1 MTDLFDLTLRFTQEQ
16 VENHCLSLNTDID
29 VTYALVNQLAL
40 ASLMNNIDSDLK
52 DKLKT
57 KLATINEAK
66 HGAALGLFFIREL
79 ISSSTA
85 KQSEYVTGLLRKL
98 KLSHITGEN
107 VELGINQFKSLMNIL
122 TTANRAPDD
131 SVDMLLEFMQTS
143 SNKKFTAAFSTL
155 HQNYK
160 LWGPG
165 TAGQPN
171 YIDETL
177 IYGKALTLYKELVQI
192 KQWIKLAPS
201 TPGKAANAN
210 MDANSTKEDGK
221 KTPLFPDLTAK
232 KLEITKQFAAGM
244 ITADQAKVARKAI
257 EKEKKAR
264 RKKTDK
270 SPDAAM
276 QSATPP
282 GNNQVDKIKEFVV
295 DGIRL
300 KGDTSRPK
308 PDDFNKPRTFTKI
321 DGGTIELNWCRLC
334 GKFGGQWQ
342 IHKTETCPS
351 LNSSA
356 TSSAARTPNDR
367 DTAHVLAQP
376 GVHWNVNTYASSLR
390 NAERS

>member
-1 MTDLFDLTLRFTQEQ
+1 
-16 VENHCLSLNTDID
+16 
-29 VTYALVNQLAL
+29 
-40 ASLMNNIDSDLK
+40 
-52 DKLKT
+52 
-57 KLATINEAK
+57 
-66 HGAALGLFFIREL
+66 
-79 ISSSTA
+79 
-85 KQSEYVTGLLRKL
+85 L

-122 TTANRAPDD
+122 TTANCAPDNLA
-131 SVDMLLEFMQTS
+131 DMLLEFMQTS

-171 YIDETL
+171 YINETL
-177 IYGKALTLYKELVQI
+177 IYGKALTLYEELVQI
-192 KQWIKLAPS
+192 KQWIWLAPA

-210 MDANSTKEDGK
+210 MDANSTTEAGK

-232 KLEITKQFAAGM
+232 KLKITKQLAAGM
-244 ITADQAKVARKAI
+244 ITADQAKITRKAI
-257 EKEKKAR
+257 EKEKKACH
-264 RKKTDK
+264 KKTDK

-282 GNNQVDKIKEFVV
+282 NHNPADKIKEFVV

-308 PDDFNKPRTFTKI
+308 PDDFNKPRTFTKV
-321 DGGTIELNWCRLC
+321 DGSGTIELNWCRLC

-342 IHKTETCPS
+342 IHKTSTCP
-351 LNSSA
+351 LLGSSA
-356 TSSAARTPNDR
+356 SHSPQRPAGGGTDR
-367 DTAHVLAQP
+367 DTAHVMSQP
-376 GVHWNVNTYASSLR
+376 GVHWGVNSYASSLR
-390 NAERS
+390 NAERR